1 MVQYKWVALSNTTI
15 GMLMASID
23 ATIVLIAL
31 PAIFRGIDINPFT
44 SFQYLLWL
52 MFGYSIITA
61 TLLVTFGRLSDM
73 FGRVRLYN
81 LGFAIFTVGSIL
93 LSLTPNKGDA
103 GAMELIIFRLVQGVG
118 AAFIFSNSGAII
130 TDAFPQNERG
140 KALGINQIAFLAG
153 SLIGL
158 VLGGVLAVV
167 DWRLVFLVSVPVG
180 VIGTAWSYW
189 KLKEQNIVR
198 RKQKM
203 DVWGNITFGVGLTL
217 VLLGMTYGLTPYGNS
232 PMGWGSPWVIAALAS
247 GAAMLIAFPFIET
260 RVEDPMFDMSLFK
273 NRQFASANIATF
285 LSALARGGVMIMIV
299 ILLQGVWLPLHGYSY
314 DSAPFWAGIF
324 MIPMSI
330 GVALTGPLSGW
341 LSDKHGA
348 RILATAGMVITGCTF
363 LAFTLLPANF
373 AYLPFAL
380 ILLVMGIGNGIFM
393 SPNMA
398 SVMNSC
404 PAECRGAASGMRST
418 LQNCGQTISQA
429 VFFGIIIISL
439 NASFPKALVAAVSNA
454 GVSTQVASAFAHTP
468 ASGALFAAFLGYNP
482 IGTLLQSMGSM
493 ASAIPTNTL
502 NVLKGRSFFPNAI
515 ASPFMS
521 ALTTAF
527 IIGAILCFA
536 AAVCSALRGGKYV
549 YSEQNGS
556 NNGLENS
563 AAKCLSE

>member
-93 LSLTPNKGDA
+93 LSLTPNTGDA
-103 GAMELIIFRLVQGVG
+103 GAMELIVFRLVQGVG

-130 TDAFPQNERG
+130 TDAFPENERG
-140 KALGINQIAFLAG
+140 KALGINQISFLAG

-158 VLGGVLAVV
+158 VLGGVLAIV

-180 VIGTAWSYW
+180 VIGTVWSYW
-189 KLKEQNIVR
+189 KLKEQNIVH

-217 VLLGMTYGLTPYGNS
+217 ILLGMTYGLTPYGS
-232 PMGWGSPWVIAALAS
+232 SSMGWSSPWVIASLAS
-247 GAAMLIAFPFIET
+247 GAALLIAFPFVET
-260 RVEDPMFDMSLFK
+260 RAEDPMFDLSLFK
-273 NRQFASANIATF
+273 NRQFASANVATF

-330 GVALTGPLSGW
+330 GVALTGPVSGW

-348 RILATAGMVITGCTF
+348 RVLATAGMIITGGTF
-363 LAFTLLPANF
+363 LAFTLLPSNF

-380 ILLVMGIGNGIFM
+380 ILFVMGIGNGIFM

-398 SVMNSC
+398 SVMNSV
-404 PAECRGAASGMRST
+404 PAECRGVASGMRAT

-429 VFFGIIIISL
+429 VFFAIIIISL
-439 NASFPKALVAAVSNA
+439 NASFPTALMKAVANTGAPA
-454 GVSTQVASAFAHTP
+454 QVASAFARTP

-482 IGTLLQSMGSM
+482 ISTLLQGMGAA
-493 ASAIPTNTL
+493 ASAIPKSTL
-502 NVLKGRSFFPNAI
+502 NALTGQAFFPNAI
-515 ASPFMS
+515 ASPFMG
-521 ALTTAF
+521 ALTEAF
-527 IIGAILCFA
+527 IIGAVLCFA
-536 AAVCSALRGGKYV
+536 AALCSALRGKTYL
-549 YSEQNGS
+549 YEKENGS
-556 NNGLENS
+556 KKAE
-563 AAKCLSE
+563 AKVTSE